1 MSKSICVFAYTEERR
16 VGLKK
21 FPRKL
26 IFGKTLNGTV
36 GTKAS
41 RASRLLQSR
50 IPLNVGIYSRY
61 SGRSPWIEFSHVGA
75 RWRMI
80 QYAFVISWQTVETR
94 YFFSLEATTNNVSAL
109 RNREKE
115 CEWKRER
122 EGMKEQERTRERERE
137 FNLLEAVENDE
148 KWKKRSKLI
157 SWRLL

>member
-61 SGRSPWIEFSHVGA
+61 SGRSPWTRNSSFGA

-94 YFFSLEATTNNVSAL
+94 YFFSLEATTTFQP
-109 RNREKE
+109 
-115 CEWKRER
+115 CETERER
-122 EGMKEQERTRERERE
+122 KSVNERERERE
-137 FNLLEAVENDE
+137 
-148 KWKKRSKLI
+148 WKSKSERERERESLI
-157 SWRLL
+157 YWKLWKTMKNERNGASL

>member
-1 MSKSICVFAYTEERR
+1 M
-16 VGLKK
+16 
-21 FPRKL
+21 
-26 IFGKTLNGTV
+26 IFGKILNGTV

-50 IPLNVGIYSRY
+50 IPLNVGIYNRY

-80 QYAFVISWQTVETR
+80 QYAFVISWQTQVETR

-109 RNREKE
+109 RNREGEKE

>member
-1 MSKSICVFAYTEERR
+1 M
-16 VGLKK
+16 
-21 FPRKL
+21 

-61 SGRSPWIEFSHVGA
+61 SGRSPWTRNSSFGA

>member
-61 SGRSPWIEFSHVGA
+61 SGRSPWTRNSSFGA

-94 YFFSLEATTNNVSAL
+94 YFFSLEATTTFQPCETE
-109 RNREKE
+109 RERKSVNE
-115 CEWKRER
+115 RKRER
-122 EGMKEQERTRERERE
+122 EGMKEQERTRERER
-137 FNLLEAVENDE
+137 V
-148 KWKKRSKLI
+148 
-157 SWRLL
+157 

>member
-80 QYAFVISWQTVETR
+80 QYAFVISWHTVETR
-94 YFFSLEATTNNVSAL
+94 YFFSLEATTTFQP
-109 RNREKE
+109 
-115 CEWKRER
+115 CETERER
-122 EGMKEQERTRERERE
+122 KSVNERERERE
-137 FNLLEAVENDE
+137 WKSKSERERERESLIYWKLWKTIENE
-148 KWKKRSKLI
+148 RNGASL
-157 SWRLL
+157 

>member
-61 SGRSPWIEFSHVGA
+61 SGRSPWTRNSSFGA

-80 QYAFVISWQTVETR
+80 QYAFVISWHTVETR
-94 YFFSLEATTNNVSAL
+94 YFFSLEATTTFQPCETE
-109 RNREKE
+109 RERKSVNE
-115 CEWKRER
+115 RKRER
-122 EGMKEQERTRERERE
+122 EGMKEQERTRERER
-137 FNLLEAVENDE
+137 V
-148 KWKKRSKLI
+148 
-157 SWRLL
+157 

>member
-122 EGMKEQERTRERERE
+122 EGMKEQERTRERERK

>member
-94 YFFSLEATTNNVSAL
+94 YFFSLETRTNNVSAL
-109 RNREKE
+109 RNREGEKE
-115 CEWKRER
+115 CEWKKERER
-122 EGMKEQERTRERERE
+122 GNERARANERERE
-137 FNLLEAVENDE
+137 SLIY
-148 KWKKRSKLI
+148 WKL
-157 SWRLL
+157 